1 MTATRIVLA
10 PGETLGGYRVLD
22 VIGVGGMAIVYK
34 AEQTSL
40 GRPVALKVLSAKLSR
55 DEAFRERFRS
65 EGKNVALLDHPH
77 IVSVYDSGEVDGQLF
92 LAMRLVEGET
102 LAERL
107 TGRGLSADETLRI
120 LGPIADAL
128 DAAHGVGVVHRD
140 VKPQN
145 ILLSESGHPYLADF
159 GVCKG
164 VHGGS
169 LTATGGFVGS
179 FNYAAP
185 EQFLGESATAATDV
199 YALAVVV
206 FQCLT
211 GGLPSTRDTDADLM
225 TAYVNEGPAPR
236 ATALAVGSEFN
247 KMIACGMAN
256 DPDRRY
262 ERASS
267 LLAATAAV
275 VNKLSNK
282 QRRAVPAFAV
292 SLAEGSGSAGSGVS
306 DAAHAALSSAYP
318 AAARRVLAARGT
330 AGQQASPDDTFGG
343 GAEIARVPQVR
354 SGSSLSLALASSG
367 RRSRRAPAILIGIAA
382 VAIIALAVVLGRDAG
397 VVTKQEHS
405 RSGPVAIAYRAP
417 WHAVAGAVAGS
428 FAIRAP
434 IRLASGPETLAGG
447 SLVDSAAV
455 PGDVPPQLLARY
467 GHPSSQ
473 ASVRVARRRGRRYSW
488 QLGGRR
494 QLVAF
499 VIPTSGA
506 DISIV
511 CDGQGSVSSCSDL
524 AIAAKVSGAQPLAPG
539 PVTWLVDALKR
550 DLAPVL
556 ASRERLIGLG
566 ASTLPDRAR
575 AAGTIADLERSTAAK
590 LSALAVP
597 PRYKPLLSKLIQA
610 IKAEAHSF
618 VSLGAAA
625 AGNQR
630 GEYARTRASV
640 TVASRQLASTSHA
653 VRRGGLAIRALAA
666 LQLPAP
672 PALPVQPPPA
682 PVQPAPAPVQP
693 YIAPAETYTV
703 PAPTYTA
710 PIQPYTVPPQPIAQG
725 SGSG

>member
-107 TGRGLSADETLRI
+107 TGRGLSADDTLRI

-145 ILLSESGHPYLADF
+145 ILLSESGYPYLADF

-185 EQFLGESATAATDV
+185 EQFLGEPATAATDV
-199 YALAVVV
+199 YALAVVL

-211 GGLPSTRDTDADLM
+211 GGLPSTHDTDADLM
-225 TAYVNEGPAPR
+225 TAYVNEGSAPR
-236 ATALAVGSEFN
+236 ATALAVGNDFN
-247 KMIACGMAN
+247 EMIACGMAN
-256 DPDRRY
+256 DPGRRY

-275 VNKLSNK
+275 LNKLSDK

-292 SLAEGSGSAGSGVS
+292 SQAEGSGTAGSGLS
-306 DAAHAALSSAYP
+306 DAARAAFSSASP
-318 AAARRVLAARGT
+318 AAARRLLAAGG
-330 AGQQASPDDTFGG
+330 AVGQQASPDDTFWG
-343 GAEIARVPQVR
+343 GAELARLPQVP
-354 SGSSLSLALASSG
+354 SGPSLSLAVASG
-367 RRSRRAPAILIGIAA
+367 ATRSRRAHASLIGIAA
-382 VAIIALAVVLGRDAG
+382 VAIVALAVVLGRDPG
-397 VVTKQEHS
+397 VVAKQENS

-417 WHAVAGAVAGS
+417 WHAVAGDVAGS

-434 IRLASGPETLAGG
+434 IRLAAGPETLAGG

-455 PGDVPPQLLARY
+455 PGDLPPQLLARY
-467 GHPSSQ
+467 GPPSSE
-473 ASVRVARRRGRRYSW
+473 ASVRVARRQGRRYSW
-488 QLGGRR
+488 QLGGRM

-506 DISIV
+506 DISII
-511 CDGQGSVSSCSDL
+511 CDAERSVSTCSDL
-524 AIAAKVSGAQPLAPG
+524 AIAAKVSGTAPLAPG
-539 PVTWLVDALKR
+539 PVTWLVAALQR
-550 DLAPVL
+550 DLTPLL

-575 AAGTIADLERSTAAK
+575 AAGKIADLERSTAAR
-590 LSALAVP
+590 LAALAAP
-597 PRYKPLLSKLIQA
+597 PRYKPLITRLIQA
-610 IKAEAHSF
+610 IKAEAHAF
-618 VSLGAAA
+618 ASLGAAA

-630 GEYARTRASV
+630 EEYARTRTSV
-640 TVASRQLASTSHA
+640 AAAGRQLALTSQA
-653 VRRGGLAIRALAA
+653 VRRGGLAIRALAV
-666 LQLPAP
+666 LKLPAP
-672 PALPVQPPPA
+672 PDQPPPR
-682 PVQPAPAPVQP
+682 PTPVQP
-693 YIAPAETYTV
+693 YTAPAATYTAPAETYTA

-710 PIQPYTVPPQPIAQG
+710 PIQTSTVPPQPVAQG